1 MRLSLKYK
9 FILSFI
15 VTEVLFISVI
25 VFYNFSSLHNLSKSL
40 IDEKVETANKLFTEL
55 IQAPLVVYDK
65 KTLDNAIDSFTNIKN
80 IVAVE
85 ILDKEN
91 RVISH
96 AHIDA
101 ELSKKI
107 FEARSKKVEAEG
119 RTFILSVLPVK
130 IHDKTIGSAKIIF
143 EITDSLKTIE
153 DNRNFTFLISLLGI
167 ILSAMS
173 VYIIGNRLTHSLER
187 LTSSAEKIAED
198 DQIIIP
204 NLGRDGDEMSILS
217 KAMRIMQEQIAQ
229 RNRNLIDLIK
239 KLQNSSAL
247 LQQERDFHSALINQT
262 SSIVLV
268 LNTKGEIVLTSKKV
282 EKLTGYTQSEL
293 QGKVPWEIFIPE
305 NDKEAVK
312 KVFDHLISTS
322 CSSTYEN
329 VWMVKDG
336 THIPFAWSNSCVV
349 NKNGVTEY
357 VIAVGIDMTE
367 KNKAEQTIKTLLN
380 SPVVSI
386 VLISVDETILEIN
399 DIAARRLKSTP
410 DKLKGKNLSDFST
423 AESSQLRG
431 RYIDEL
437 LITKKPLMYEEKQN
451 GSTFKNHLYPIVD
464 NDGNIVQISIFSH
477 DITEFKKAQKE
488 LDKYIRLVDEN
499 VIISHTD
506 TKGITT
512 SVSKAF
518 CKLTGYSAKE
528 LIGKEYNII
537 RHPDMPATTYETLWE
552 TIQKGKMWRGEIKN
566 QTKEGQSYWVETS
579 IYPDFDD
586 DKNIIGFNAI
596 RQNITSRKKL
606 EEISITDPLTKL
618 YNRRYFDD
626 MFDTEIKRVKRE
638 KKVFCLLSLDVDNFK
653 MYNDT
658 YGHQKGDE
666 VLEMIAHILKEYMK
680 RAGDFAFRIG
690 GEEFSA
696 IFSEDDKNSV
706 YDFTDKIRKSVEEK
720 KIEHKTNNISPYVT
734 VSIGVTFIDFSKN
747 SKVTTDKSALYNH
760 TDELLYKAKAKGR
773 NVVVVEEKK
782 D

>member
-96 AHIDA
+96 VHIDA

-107 FEARSKKVEAEG
+107 FDARSKKVEAEG
-119 RTFILSVLPVK
+119 RTFILSVLPIK
-130 IHDKTIGSAKIIF
+130 MHDKAIGSAKIIF
-143 EITDSLKTIE
+143 EVTDSLKTIE
-153 DNRNFTFLISLLGI
+153 DNRNFTFLVSLLGI

-198 DQIIIP
+198 DQVIIP
-204 NLGRDGDEMSILS
+204 NLGRDGDEIFILS

-229 RNRNLIDLIK
+229 RNRNLNDVVQ
-239 KLQNSSAL
+239 KLQDSSAL
-247 LQQERDFHSALINQT
+247 LKKERDFHSALLDQA

-268 LNTKGEIVLTSKKV
+268 MNPKGEVVLSNKV
-282 EKLTGYTQSEL
+282 VETLTGYTQNEVI
-293 QGKVPWEIFIPE
+293 GKVAWEMFIP
-305 NDKEAVK
+305 KEEQERVK
-312 KVFDHLISTS
+312 RVFS
-322 CSSTYEN
+322 CLVTGDFPNTYEN
-329 VWMVKDG
+329 TWIVKDG
-336 THIPFAWSNSCVV
+336 THIPFTWSNSCVLDE
-349 NKNGVTEY
+349 NGNIEY
-357 VIAVGIDMTE
+357 IIAIGIDITE
-367 KNKAEQTIKTLLN
+367 RNKTEQTIKTLLN

-386 VLISVDETILEIN
+386 ILISVDERILEIN
-399 DIAARRLKSTP
+399 DIASKRLNNTP
-410 DKLKGKNLSDFST
+410 DRLKGKYISDFST

-431 RYIDEL
+431 RYINEL
-437 LITKKPLMYEEKQN
+437 LITKKPLMYEEKQD
-451 GSTFKNHLYPIVD
+451 GKIFKNHLYPILD
-464 NDGNIVQISIFSH
+464 NDGNVLQISIFSH

-506 TKGITT
+506 TEGITT

-518 CKLTGYSAKE
+518 CKLTGYTAKE

-537 RHPDMPATTYETLWE
+537 RHPDMPATTYEDLWA

-566 QTKEGQSYWVETS
+566 QTKDGQSYWVETS

-586 DKNIIGFNAI
+586 DKNIIGYNAI
-596 RQNITSRKKL
+596 RQDITNRKKL
-606 EEISITDPLTKL
+606 EAISITDPLTKL

-626 MFDTEIKRVKRE
+626 IFDTEIKRVKRE

-658 YGHQKGDE
+658 YGHQMGDE

-696 IFSEDDKNSV
+696 IFSEEDKNSI

-734 VSIGVTFIDFSKN
+734 VSIGVSFIDFSKN

>member
-1 MRLSLKYK
+1 M
-9 FILSFI
+9 
-15 VTEVLFISVI
+15 
-25 VFYNFSSLHNLSKSL
+25 
-40 IDEKVETANKLFTEL
+40 
-55 IQAPLVVYDK
+55 
-65 KTLDNAIDSFTNIKN
+65 
-80 IVAVE
+80 
-85 ILDKEN
+85 
-91 RVISH
+91 
-96 AHIDA
+96 
-101 ELSKKI
+101 
-107 FEARSKKVEAEG
+107 
-119 RTFILSVLPVK
+119 
-130 IHDKTIGSAKIIF
+130 IHDKAIGSAKIIF

-153 DNRNFTFLISLLGI
+153 DNRNFTFLVSLLGI
-167 ILSAMS
+167 VLSALS

-187 LTSSAEKIAED
+187 LTSAAEKIAQD
-198 DQIIIP
+198 DEAMIP
-204 NLGRDGDEMSILS
+204 DVRSSRDEISVLS
-217 KAMRIMQEQIAQ
+217 NTMCIMQERIVE
-229 RNRNLIDLIK
+229 RNRHLNETLIK
-239 KLQNSSAL
+239 LQDSSVL

-293 QGKVPWEIFIPE
+293 HGKVPWEVFIPE
-305 NDKEAVK
+305 NDKEDVK
-312 KVFDHLISTS
+312 MVFDHLISTS

-336 THIPFAWSNSCVV
+336 SHIPFAWSNSCVV
-349 NKNGVTEY
+349 DKNGVTEY

-386 VLISVDETILEIN
+386 ILISVDETILEIN
-399 DIAARRLKSTP
+399 DIAAKRLKSTP
-410 DKLKGKNLSDFST
+410 DKLKGKNLSDIST

-437 LITKKPLMYEEKQN
+437 LIAKKPLMYEEKQN
-451 GSTFKNHLYPIVD
+451 GNTFKNHLYPIFD
-464 NDGNIVQISIFSH
+464 NDGNVFQISIFSH
-477 DITEFKKAQKE
+477 DITEFKKAQRE

-506 TKGITT
+506 TEGITT

-537 RHPDMPATTYETLWE
+537 RHPDMPAATYENLWT

-566 QTKEGQSYWVETS
+566 QTKDGQAYWVETS
-579 IYPDFDD
+579 IYPDYDE

-596 RQNITSRKKL
+596 RQNITNKKML

-658 YGHQKGDE
+658 YGHQMGDE
-666 VLEMIAHILKEYMK
+666 VLVSIAHILKEHMK

-696 IFSEDDKNSV
+696 IFSEDSKESV
-706 YDFTDKIRKSVEEK
+706 HDFVDKIRRSIEDK
-720 KIEHKTNNISPYVT
+720 KIEHKTNKVSSYVT
-734 VSIGVTFIDFSKN
+734 VSIGVVFIDFSKR
-747 SKVTTDKSALYNH
+747 SKATTDKSVLYNYA
-760 TDELLYKAKAKGR
+760 DELLYKAKDKGR
-773 NVVVVEEKK
+773 NIVVVEEKK